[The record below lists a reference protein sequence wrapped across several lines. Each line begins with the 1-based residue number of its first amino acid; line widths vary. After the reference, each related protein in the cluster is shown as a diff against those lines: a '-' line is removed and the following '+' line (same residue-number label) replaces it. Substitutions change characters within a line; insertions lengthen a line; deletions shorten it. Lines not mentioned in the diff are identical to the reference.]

1 HRVVPISGQDA
12 WEMIHETKGSLLMK
26 GYRGKEK
33 MDIGA
38 VVSTLQKV
46 GKLLADFGDR
56 ILELDINPFLVLPK
70 GKGGVAVDALVRKN

>member
-1 HRVVPISGQDA
+1 
-12 WEMIHETKGSLLMK
+12 MIHETKGSVLMK
-26 GYRGKEK
+26 GYRGKEE

-56 ILELDINPFLVLPK
+56 ILELDINPFLAAPDRERALALDVRLRVGPIEPAIP
-70 GKGGVAVDALVRKN
+70 GPDA